1 MTMPAPEIAED
12 ALELPLANWR
22 ALRAAAHDDKMAEEK
37 AAAQAR
43 RDARRTAANDNDPKT
58 ASAEPPGG
66 PLPFINPADWHGK
79 PLPARQWFLE
89 GLIPAQTVTMLSGD
103 GGVGKSLLALQLAA
117 ASAMGVG
124 TIGLAPRP
132 GRVVYLGAED
142 DRDEF
147 QRRLHDIVVAHSR
160 TLADTGNLRIIPMA
174 ERDALLAT
182 PNAKGVIEPTAN
194 WTALRAGILRHEP
207 GLVVLDTSADL
218 FGGDEIKRS
227 QVRGFV
233 AMLRSLA
240 IETKAAVLLLSHPSI
255 AGMTTGTGTSGS
267 TAWSNSVR
275 SRLYLT
281 APPGQDADP
290 SQRSLSVMKANY
302 GVTGGC
308 VKLRW
313 QSGAF
318 VADDGSVPVELT
330 LITDRH
336 DKVFVEMLSA
346 VNRTGQVVAPTKGVN
361 YAPRILAERADG
373 KQVTTKHLE
382 AAMRRLLSAGTIRV
396 IWNGP
401 PSKRRQVMV
410 VSAEYFGGGEG
421 PLE

>member
-1 MTMPAPEIAED
+1 MPQSAPAPD
-12 ALELPLANWR
+12 TDPDDELVLARWR
-22 ALRAAAHDDKMAEEK
+22 ALRAVAHADKEAEET
-37 AAAQAR
+37 AANQAR
-43 RDARRTAANDNDPKT
+43 RNARHAAANDNNPDAAP
-58 ASAEPPGG
+58 PLPGG

-79 PLPARQWFLE
+79 PLPKRQWFLE
-89 GLIPAQTVTMLSGD
+89 GLIPAATVTMLSGD
-103 GGVGKSLLALQLAA
+103 GGVGKSLLALQLAT

-124 TIGLAPRP
+124 TLGLFPRP

-147 QRRLHDIVVAHSR
+147 QRRLHDVLVAHGR
-160 TLADTGNLRIIPMA
+160 TFADTGDLRIVPMA

-182 PNAKGVIEPTAN
+182 PNPKGVIEPTPN
-194 WTALRAGILRHEP
+194 WTALRAGILRHDP

-240 IETKAAVLLLSHPSI
+240 IETGAAVLLLSHPSVAGI
-255 AGMTTGTGTSGS
+255 AMGTGTSGS

-281 APPGQDADP
+281 APTGQDADA

-302 GVTGGC
+302 GATGGC

-313 QSGAF
+313 QAGAF
-318 VADDGSVPVELT
+318 IADDGSVPVELA
-330 LITDRH
+330 LVNNRH
-336 DKVFVEMLSA
+336 DAVFVELLSGL
-346 VNRTGQVVAPTKGVN
+346 NRTGQTVAPTKGVN
-361 YAPRILAERADG
+361 YAPRILFDRAIG
-373 KQVTTKHLE
+373 KQISVKHLE
-382 AAMRRLLSAGTIRV
+382 AAMQRLLSAGTIRV
-396 IWNGP
+396 VMSGP

-410 VSAEYFGGGEG
+410 VSAECFGGGDG
-421 PLE
+421 PSE